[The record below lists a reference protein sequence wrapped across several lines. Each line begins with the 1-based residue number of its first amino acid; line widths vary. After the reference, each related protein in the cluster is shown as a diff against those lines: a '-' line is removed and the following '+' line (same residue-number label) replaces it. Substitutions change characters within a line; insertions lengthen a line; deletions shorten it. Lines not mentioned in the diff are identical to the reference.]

1 MVAGLPPGPM
11 GTAPEN
17 KPQMLSCARQLAMK
31 ILVKFRTM
39 VNVAWGT
46 KVNNREAFFFM
57 RGFPATFLLS
67 QRRAVVVAAFT
78 EKQGWLTKKQ
88 LHTLCF
94 EAGLHQVKEYNL
106 DVLPQRKVVSAHIKF
121 HAHGQLAEDAMIQF
135 IRMKPEIWETM
146 AAHLHDLKIKNPVE
160 DTGIVHVD
168 SVNPR
173 TWLQE
178 RYGIQPTTE
187 E

>member
-1 MVAGLPPGPM
+1 M
-11 GTAPEN
+11 
-17 KPQMLSCARQLAMK
+17 Q

-46 KVNNREAFFFM
+46 KVNNREAFYFM

-67 QRRAVVVAAFT
+67 HRRAIVVAAFT
-78 EKQGWLTKKQ
+78 EKQGWFTKKKM
-88 LHTLCF
+88 HTLCF
-94 EAGLHQVKEYNL
+94 EAGLHQVKEYKL

-146 AAHLHDLKIKNPVE
+146 ASHLHELAIKNPVD

-173 TWLQE
+173 VWLND
-178 RYGIQPTTE
+178 RYGIKPVSDDNE
-187 E
+187 